1 MEESRKRFRHGNRK
15 NSTVT
20 MMGDS
25 TISPSSVMKDMLD
38 TIDRIRV
45 SLGGLAD
52 CETFYE
58 EVLASLPQFVVCG
71 PQSAGKSSVI
81 RRISGVALPEATT
94 LCTRISTVVQIR
106 RRDDSH
112 VKVELI
118 GSDGKII
125 WDESSSFEEVAKSV
139 LDAQNKA
146 IDLSQQATFVEKYT
160 VQVHVSGKNRANVTL
175 VDLPGFHTANDE
187 DTKLV
192 NAMVERY
199 ITMPG
204 TLMLHV
210 VRGDQDYGSM
220 LGNDFVRNANSSER
234 NRVTVLT
241 HCDKL
246 DRASS
251 TDQERLQNTLAT
263 TQSISSQTFAVDGR
277 AQSDEDENLVL
288 AHVESMDV
296 RVDVGVAMVSTHLEE
311 RMRLHLETQFPKAVD
326 KLEEALENTVSRL
339 EATQK
344 KEPLQVLLEMVRVI
358 ENNISEGELVMKNK
372 LRRNLE
378 AMASSTQEFAFEIK
392 PIAPD
397 LLQEFK
403 TLTADQRIQI
413 LYLIIADVNRMID
426 ERGLRNSVHSD
437 RQSII
442 AAYAVEF
449 ATHATNVFPSYVP
462 RVQLDMGEFFDAAFR
477 DNIPEIAKSA
487 AARLRLKM

>member
-1 MEESRKRFRHGNRK
+1 MRRHGNHK

-25 TISPSSVMKDMLD
+25 TISPSSAMKDMLD

-94 LCTRISTVVQIR
+94 LCTRIATVVQIR

-118 GSDGKII
+118 GSDGKIV
-125 WDESSSFEEVAKSV
+125 WDESPSFEEVAKSV

-251 TDQERLQNTLAT
+251 TDQERLQNTLDT

-311 RMRLHLETQFPKAVD
+311 RM
-326 KLEEALENTVSRL
+326 
-339 EATQK
+339 
-344 KEPLQVLLEMVRVI
+344 
-358 ENNISEGELVMKNK
+358 
-372 LRRNLE
+372 
-378 AMASSTQEFAFEIK
+378 
-392 PIAPD
+392 
-397 LLQEFK
+397 
-403 TLTADQRIQI
+403 
-413 LYLIIADVNRMID
+413 
-426 ERGLRNSVHSD
+426 
-437 RQSII
+437 
-442 AAYAVEF
+442 
-449 ATHATNVFPSYVP
+449 
-462 RVQLDMGEFFDAAFR
+462 
-477 DNIPEIAKSA
+477 
-487 AARLRLKM
+487 